1 MSVMRVHK
9 TQNFTVM
16 SNYHFKEKEMSLK
29 AKGLL
34 SMMLSLPDDWNYT
47 ISGLVKLS
55 KDGKDSV
62 MAGLAELEKFGYLK
76 RNRTTDSKGRFAGIE
91 YHIFEHPTQDLP
103 IADKPTSVSQNSEE
117 SPAGNQPQLR
127 TKELKTKNNKILD
140 ESNTKK
146 EIEKKEPSP
155 SISDYDEILSQ
166 VSNDELRELY
176 IDYIEMRYN
185 MNSPISKRGLSMLVD
200 RCDRLSNFHTG
211 RAIQLLERA
220 IINGWKNVYIPGDIM
235 EDEPVPNKQLEDRKR
250 MYLSD

>member
-1 MSVMRVHK
+1 MRVHK

-16 SNYHFKEKEMSLK
+16 SNHHFKEKDMSLK

-91 YHIFEHPTQDLP
+91 YHIFEHPTEDLP
-103 IADKPTSVSQNSEE
+103 VADKPTSASQNSEK
-117 SPAGNQPQLR
+117 SPAENRHQLR
-127 TKELKTKNNKILD
+127 TKEFKTKINKKIKGL
-140 ESNTKK
+140 NTKK
-146 EIEKKEPSP
+146 EIEKKATNL

-166 VSNDELRELY
+166 VSNDELRDMY
-176 IDYIEMRYN
+176 VNYIEMRRD
-185 MNSPISKRGLSMLVD
+185 MNAPITKKGLSILMD

-211 RAIQLLERA
+211 RAIQLIERA
-220 IINGWKNVYIPGDIM
+220 LINGWKNVYIPGDIM

-250 MYLSD
+250 MYLKD